1 MNRLMF
7 AYKKELTKL
16 LHRKKYVVLT
26 ILGAMASVIRYGG
39 SLLIA
44 RISGGIA
51 SLPAK
56 MSLEMLPF
64 AVEILAP
71 VVILFAVCDL
81 FAAEFSD
88 DTMKLCL
95 LQAVTRFKLLTA
107 KAAAALTTGAASL
120 FAMLLVNL
128 IIQLTAGIGFAGF
141 GSALA
146 AYTIDI
152 IPLVGIVFLGITVNL
167 LVSAPAG
174 AAVVS
179 LTVYAVTKYLGL
191 YTAAANAFLF
201 TAGAKLHL
209 ILLGHTLPPG
219 ALLCKL
225 GILLGSIL
233 ILYSVSYIIF
243 DRKNI

>member
-1 MNRLMF
+1 MNRFMF

-16 LHRKKYVVLT
+16 MHRKKYIVLT
-26 ILGAMASVIRYGG
+26 ILGAMVSIFRYGG

-44 RISGGIA
+44 RMSGGIA

-56 MSLEMLPF
+56 LSLAMLPF

-71 VVILFAVCDL
+71 IVILFAVCDL
-81 FAAEFSD
+81 FAAELSD
-88 DTMKLCL
+88 DTMKTCL
-95 LQAVTRFKLLTA
+95 LQPLTRFRLLTA
-107 KAAAALTTGAASL
+107 KAAAALTSGAAAL
-120 FAMLLVNL
+120 MAMLVVNL
-128 IIQLTAGIGFAGF
+128 IIQLIAGIGFTGF

-146 AYTIDI
+146 AYLIDI
-152 IPLVGIVFLGITVNL
+152 IPLVGIVFLGTTVNL

-179 LTVYAVTKYLGL
+179 LAVYAVMKYLGL

-209 ILLGHTLPPG
+209 ILLGHTLPPA

-233 ILYSVSYIIF
+233 ILYSISYIIF